1 MKPLARYAAL
11 NDYVDLAQSLGLEP
25 ARLVREAGLD
35 PAGLSMQDRWVPASA
50 VTELLERSAAESGRE
65 DFGLLLA
72 ERRRLSNLGPL
83 GLVMREEPDVRSAL
97 VLMVRHQHAYNES
110 LHIRLTERNGIA
122 SMRLHL
128 DTGERGGT
136 RQATELALGAVQGIL
151 HGFLGPHW
159 QPAETTFTHPAPHD
173 RATHLRLFG
182 PQLKFDHEFT
192 GMTLYTTDLDTP
204 NPMSDPLLRPYTQQ
218 LLDSVDTMHETSI
231 RDRVQELVE
240 LLLPTGRCSADQ
252 VARSLGVDRRTVHR
266 RLADEGHTYSEILDS
281 TRVDLARRVVGNRG
295 RSLTEIAG
303 MLGFSSP
310 AGFTRWFRSHH
321 GCSPSQW
328 RRAEAADQDRRRGGT
343 PRSGT
348 RSGSGETNPPAAPAG
363 EPQRRLRRGG

>member
-1 MKPLARYAAL
+1 MVMKPLARYAAL
-11 NDYVDLAQSLGLEP
+11 NDYVDLGQSLGLEP

-50 VTELLERSAAESGRE
+50 VTELLERSAAESGRD

-83 GLVMREEPDVRSAL
+83 SLVIREEPDVRSAIE
-97 VLMVRHQHAYNES
+97 LMVRHQHTYNES
-110 LHIRLTERNGIA
+110 LHIRLSERNGIA
-122 SMRLHL
+122 SVRLHL
-128 DTGERGGT
+128 DTGERRST
-136 RQATELALGAVQGIL
+136 RQATELAMGAMQGIL
-151 HGFLGPHW
+151 RGFLGVSW
-159 QPAETTFTHPAPHD
+159 QPAEVTFAHSAPDD

-182 PQLKFDHEFT
+182 PHLKFDHDFT

-204 NPMSDPLLRPYTQQ
+204 NPISDPLLRPYTQQ
-218 LLDSVDTMHETSI
+218 LLDSVDTTHETAV

-281 TRVDLARRVVGNRG
+281 TRVDLARRVVGSQG
-295 RSLTEIAG
+295 RSLTEIAD

-310 AGFTRWFRSHH
+310 ASFTRWFRSHH

-328 RRAEAADQDRRRGGT
+328 RRAAAEGRDQ
-343 PRSGT
+343 SLF
-348 RSGSGETNPPAAPAG
+348 S
-363 EPQRRLRRGG
+363 

>member
-11 NDYVDLAQSLGLEP
+11 NDYVDLGRTLGLDA

-35 PAGLSMQDRWVPASA
+35 PASLSLQDRWVPASA

-83 GLVMREEPDVRSAL
+83 SLVIREEPDVRSAL
-97 VLMVRHQHAYNES
+97 KLMVRHQHTYNES

-122 SMRLHL
+122 SVRLHL
-128 DTGERGGT
+128 DIGERRST
-136 RQATELALGAVQGIL
+136 RQATELAVGAMHGIL
-151 HGFLGPHW
+151 RGFLGTQW
-159 QPAETTFTHPAPHD
+159 QPAETTFTHSAPRD
-173 RATHLRLFG
+173 RTTHLRLFG
-182 PQLKFDHEFT
+182 PHLEFDHEFT
-192 GMTLYTTDLDTP
+192 GMALYTTDLDTS

-218 LLDSVDTMHETSI
+218 LLESVDSTTQETAV

-281 TRVDLARRVVGNRG
+281 TRLDLAGRVVAKQG
-295 RSLTEIAG
+295 RSLTEIAD

-310 AGFTRWFRSHH
+310 ASFTRWFRSHH

-328 RRAEAADQDRRRGGT
+328 RRAASKDA
-343 PRSGT
+343 
-348 RSGSGETNPPAAPAG
+348 AG
-363 EPQRRLRRGG
+363 EGTEDREE

>member
-11 NDYVDLAQSLGLEP
+11 NDYVDLGQSLGLDP

-35 PAGLSMQDRWVPASA
+35 PTSLSLQDRWVPASA

-83 GLVMREEPDVRSAL
+83 SLVIREEPDVRSAL
-97 VLMVRHQHAYNES
+97 ELMVRHQHTYNES
-110 LHIRLTERNGIA
+110 LHIRLSERNGIGHV
-122 SMRLHL
+122 RLRL
-128 DTGERGGT
+128 DLGERRST
-136 RQATELALGAVQGIL
+136 RQATELAMGAMQGIL
-151 HGFLGPHW
+151 RGFLGAQWHPV
-159 QPAETTFTHPAPHD
+159 ETTFTHCAPRD
-173 RATHLRLFG
+173 RTTHLRLFG
-182 PQLKFDHEFT
+182 PHLTFDHEFT
-192 GMTLYTTDLDTP
+192 GMTLYTTDLDTS

-218 LLDSVDTMHETSI
+218 FLDSVDTGHDTAV

-266 RLADEGHTYSEILDS
+266 RLADEGYTYSEILDS
-281 TRVDLARRVVGNRG
+281 TRIDLARRVVGNQA
-295 RSLTEIAG
+295 RSLTEIAE

-310 AGFTRWFRSHH
+310 ASFTRWFRGHH
-321 GCSPSQW
+321 DCSPSQW
-328 RRAEAADQDRRRGGT
+328 RRAASKDSGGQINST
-343 PRSGT
+343 ER
-348 RSGSGETNPPAAPAG
+348 
-363 EPQRRLRRGG
+363 